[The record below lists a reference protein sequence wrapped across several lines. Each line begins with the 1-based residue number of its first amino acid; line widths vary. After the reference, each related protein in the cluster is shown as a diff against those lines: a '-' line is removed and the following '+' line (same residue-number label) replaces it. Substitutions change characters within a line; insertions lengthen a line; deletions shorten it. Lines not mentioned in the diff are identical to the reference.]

1 MTVHLSEAD
10 ARRLGFTKKGKTKT
24 TRKAAGRDGATS
36 RCRCGE
42 EFTTDAAETRHVA
55 RGHNLFESVLE

>member
-10 ARRLGFTKKGKTKT
+10 ARRLGFTKGKTKT
-24 TRKAAGRDGATS
+24 TRKAAGRDGARS
-36 RCRCGE
+36 RCACGE

-55 RGHNLFESVLE
+55 PGHHLFESVLE